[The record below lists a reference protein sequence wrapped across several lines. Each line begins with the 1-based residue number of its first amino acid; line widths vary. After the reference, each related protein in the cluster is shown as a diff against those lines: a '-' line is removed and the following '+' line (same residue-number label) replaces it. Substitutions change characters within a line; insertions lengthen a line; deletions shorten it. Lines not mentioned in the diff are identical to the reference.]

1 MNTESLPN
9 HWIINMEKKIQIST
23 TNHPTLPKNSMPPTL
38 RPLRPLRHPRHPRD
52 PRSLRPVA
60 WAAPAQVLRVATP
73 PCPVQCVGDIARI
86 CFWGG
91 RLADLVKLIE
101 FGKNK
106 IKFGKT
112 YFVKLLVKLIEFG
125 KKYINEEKW

>member
-1 MNTESLPN
+1 
-9 HWIINMEKKIQIST
+9 
-23 TNHPTLPKNSMPPTL
+23 
-38 RPLRPLRHPRHPRD
+38 
-52 PRSLRPVA
+52 
-60 WAAPAQVLRVATP
+60 
-73 PCPVQCVGDIARI
+73 VGDIARI

-106 IKFGKT
+106 LKFGKT

>member
-1 MNTESLPN
+1 M
-9 HWIINMEKKIQIST
+9 
-23 TNHPTLPKNSMPPTL
+23 
-38 RPLRPLRHPRHPRD
+38 
-52 PRSLRPVA
+52 
-60 WAAPAQVLRVATP
+60 
-73 PCPVQCVGDIARI
+73 
-86 CFWGG
+86 GG